1 MIWKSLRADKQLL
14 ADMESKLIE
23 KFIKAGKLTAEARKF
38 AEGQIKEGAKLLD
51 IANSIEA
58 KIKQLGGRPAF
69 PVNISINEIA
79 AHYVPKAN
87 DTAILKKGDLV
98 KIDFGVHIDGCAGD
112 VAFSVSVGKNAENE
126 ALIEAANSALD
137 AAIATIK
144 HGVEIRKIGA
154 AIESTAKQAGF
165 QVIRNL
171 SGHGIKQFDLHAEP
185 SIPNFDDS
193 DKTKLEKDSI
203 IAIEPFITSG
213 KGFVRDADS
222 GEVFKIIKFAPIRD
236 KEILPYIQKEYNK
249 LPFAKRWLV
258 EKFGVARTMNAVR
271 EALSRGILYEHKTL
285 REVSGAKVSQAE
297 HTIFVSEKVS
307 VLTK

>member
-1 MIWKSLRADKQLL
+1 MD
-14 ADMESKLIE
+14 SKLIE
-23 KFIKAGKLTAEARKF
+23 KFVKAGKLTAEARKF

-51 IANSIEA
+51 IANAIEA
-58 KIKQLGGRPAF
+58 KIKQLGGKSAF

-79 AHYVPKAN
+79 AHYVPKVN
-87 DTAILKKGDLV
+87 DTTILKKGDLV
-98 KIDFGVHIDGCAGD
+98 KVDFGAHIDGCVGD
-112 VAFSVSVGKNAENE
+112 IAFSVSIGKNAENE

-137 AAIATIK
+137 AAIATVK
-144 HGVEIRKIGA
+144 PGVEIRKIGA

-171 SGHGIKQFDLHAEP
+171 SGHGIKQFDLHTEP
-185 SIPNFDDS
+185 SIPNFDS
-193 DKTKLEKDSI
+193 SEKTKLEMDSI

-213 KGFVRDADS
+213 KGFVQEAGS
-222 GEVFKIIKFAPIRD
+222 GEVFKVMKFVPMRD
-236 KEILPYIQKEYNK
+236 KEILLYIQKEYNK

-258 EKFGVARTMNAVR
+258 EKFGAARTINAIR

-285 REVSGAKVSQAE
+285 REVSGAKVAQAE
-297 HTIFVSEKVS
+297 HTILVSEKVS